1 MKRIKKR
8 WRRIL
13 HIVLVVSVVILLV
26 CLLILWLLQTVPPN
40 YQTALAV
47 ENKVHQPHLVALH
60 ETVDNIK
67 DDIWHRDKLVFEVS
81 EQQINAWL
89 ATEFGPQS
97 NRDLPEGIK
106 QPRIELGEQ
115 QQTLY
120 FTIERT
126 RFTVVISVVLE
137 IELGDDP
144 NTVEIRIV
152 SVHAGSLPVSIKR
165 AFDEIESAMARQGVD
180 FQWKPGTDREV
191 AVVTIPSQ
199 VRIKNKQKNLSV
211 SELSIDDDIVE
222 VTADLDR

>member
-1 MKRIKKR
+1 MQRIKKR

-13 HIVLVVSVVILLV
+13 HILLAVSVLILLA
-26 CLLILWLLQTVPPN
+26 CLLILWLLQTVPLN

-47 ENKVHQPHLVALH
+47 ENEVQQPHLVALQ

-67 DDIWHRDKLVFEVS
+67 DDIWHRDKLVLEVS

-89 ATEFGPQS
+89 ATELGPQS
-97 NRDLPEGIK
+97 SRALPEGIK
-106 QPRIELGEQ
+106 QPRIKLGKH

-120 FTIERT
+120 FKIERP
-126 RFTVVISVVLE
+126 RFTVVISIVVR

-144 NTVEIRIV
+144 NTIEIHIV
-152 SVHAGSLPVSIKR
+152 SVHAGSIPVRMKR

-180 FQWKPGTDREV
+180 FQWKLGTNREV

-199 VRIKNKQKNLSV
+199 VRIKNKQKNISV
-211 SELSIDDDIVE
+211 SELSIDDDVVE
-222 VTADLDR
+222 VTADLD

>member
-1 MKRIKKR
+1 MQRIKKR

-13 HIVLVVSVVILLV
+13 HILLAVSVLILLA
-26 CLLILWLLQTVPPN
+26 CLLILWLLQTVPLN

-89 ATEFGPQS
+89 ATQLGPQS
-97 NRDLPEGIK
+97 SRALPEGIK
-106 QPRIELGEQ
+106 QPRIELGKH

-120 FTIERT
+120 FKIERP
-126 RFTVVISVVLE
+126 RFTVVISIVVQ
-137 IELGDDP
+137 IQLGDDP

-152 SVHAGSLPVSIKR
+152 SVHAGSLPVRMKR

-180 FQWKPGTDREV
+180 FQWKPGTNREV

-199 VRIKNKQKNLSV
+199 VRVKDKQKNISV
-211 SELSIDDDIVE
+211 SELSIDDDVVE
-222 VTADLDR
+222 VTVELD

>member
-1 MKRIKKR
+1 M
-8 WRRIL
+8 L
-13 HIVLVVSVVILLV
+13 AVSVLILLA
-26 CLLILWLLQTVPPN
+26 CLLILWLVQTVPLN

-47 ENKVHQPHLVALH
+47 ENKVHQPHLIALQ
-60 ETVDNIK
+60 ETVADIK

-89 ATEFGPQS
+89 ATELGSQS
-97 NRDLPEGIK
+97 SRTLPEGIK
-106 QPRIELGEQ
+106 HPRMELGKQ

-120 FTIERT
+120 FTIERS
-126 RFTVVISVVLE
+126 RFTVVISIVVQ

-144 NTVEIRIV
+144 NTLEIRVV
-152 SVHAGSLPVSIKR
+152 SVHAGSLPIRMKR

-180 FQWKPGTDREV
+180 FRWKPGTNREV

-211 SELSIDDDIVE
+211 RELSIDDDVVE
-222 VTADLDR
+222 VTVELD

>member
-1 MKRIKKR
+1 MLRIKKR

-13 HIVLVVSVVILLV
+13 HIVLAVSVLILLA
-26 CLLILWLLQTVPPN
+26 CLFILWLLQTVPLN
-40 YQTALAV
+40 YQTALVV
-47 ENKVHQPHLVALH
+47 ENEVHQPHLVALQ

-67 DDIWHRDKLVFEVS
+67 DDIWNRDKLVFEVS

-89 ATEFGPQS
+89 AMELGPQS
-97 NRDLPEGIK
+97 SRALPEGIK
-106 QPRIELGEQ
+106 QPRIELGKP

-120 FTIERT
+120 FTIERS
-126 RFTVVISVVLE
+126 RFTVVISIVVQ
-137 IELGDDP
+137 IALGDDL

-152 SVHAGSLPVSIKR
+152 SVHAGSLPVRMKR

-180 FQWKPGTDREV
+180 FRWKPGTNREV

-211 SELSIDDDIVE
+211 RELSIDDDVVE
-222 VTADLDR
+222 VTVELD

>member
-13 HIVLVVSVVILLV
+13 HIVLVVSVAILLV

-47 ENKVHQPHLVALH
+47 ENNVHQPHFVALH

-89 ATEFGPQS
+89 ATEFGSQS
-97 NRDLPEGIK
+97 NKDLPEGIK
-106 QPRIELGEQ
+106 QPRIELGKQ

-120 FTIERT
+120 FTIERR
-126 RFTVVISVVLE
+126 RFTVVISIVLE

-144 NTVEIRIV
+144 NTVEIRVV
-152 SVHAGSLPVSIKR
+152 SVHAGSLPVSMKR
-165 AFDEIESAMARQGVD
+165 AFDEIESAMDRQGVD
-180 FQWKPGTDREV
+180 FQWKPGTNREV
-191 AVVTIPSQ
+191 GVVTIPNQ
-199 VRIKNKQKNLSV
+199 IRIKHKQKKISV
-211 SELSIDDDIVE
+211 NKLSIGDGVVE
-222 VTADLDR
+222 VIADLD